1 MTRACSGGRQ
11 VAEGAYA
18 PRIDHVDFGLVLG
31 DDGKR
36 FRTRSGE
43 VVRLVDLLDEAKRR
57 CREQLVQR
65 NVDMTPEEMEHAAE
79 ALGYG
84 AVKYA
89 DLHQNRKSDYTFSFD
104 RMLDLKGNTA
114 VYLLYAHA
122 RIASIVRKSETDV
135 VAAVKGGATLQ
146 LEEPTEQALALALA
160 EFPEVVEDL
169 LDNLTPSTLCEYLY
183 TLSSKFNEF
192 YVACKVLGS
201 EQQVRPRVQRRAVF
215 AVPGVTAVAD
225 SVGAAGEPPGAV
237 RGDSG
242 RDAPELCAAGHH
254 AALPHL
260 SCVHRSLPNAWVN
273 IVTAMASPTRTLVMQ
288 RPLSARRPPY
298 PAPATVPSRCSPP
311 PCASQRASPPPP
323 FPAARARCRRLW
335 RGETS
340 RTAALGTPGT
350 PGCRMMR
357 LWRRSPGPG
366 LLPPDK
372 RQTHSRSPQS

>member
-1 MTRACSGGRQ
+1 VLGGGGGP
-11 VAEGAYA
+11 VAGGTHT

-57 CREQLVQR
+57 CKEQLVQR
-65 NVDMTPEEMEHAAE
+65 NVDMTPDEMDHAAE

-169 LDNLTPSTLCEYLY
+169 LDNLTPSTLCEYVY
-183 TLSSKFNEF
+183 TLSSKFNDF
-192 YVACKVLGS
+192 YAACKVLGS
-201 EQQVRPRVQRRAVF
+201 EQQVRGPCVDTHAVLAF
-215 AVPGVTAVAD
+215 PGVTAMAD
-225 SVGAAGEPPGAV
+225 SVACHRRAAW
-237 RGDSG
+237 
-242 RDAPELCAAGHH
+242 C
-254 AALPHL
+254 
-260 SCVHRSLPNAWVN
+260 C
-273 IVTAMASPTRTLVMQ
+273 
-288 RPLSARRPPY
+288 ARR
-298 PAPATVPSRCSPP
+298 
-311 PCASQRASPPPP
+311 
-323 FPAARARCRRLW
+323 RRW
-335 RGETS
+335 
-340 RTAALGTPGT
+340 
-350 PGCRMMR
+350 
-357 LWRRSPGPG
+357 
-366 LLPPDK
+366 
-372 RQTHSRSPQS
+372 